1 MSKYFCLFFIQVP
14 LQVIYLAEAFNIPI
28 FATFSYTLRLTHLSL
43 NYTRP
48 VVQSAVSTFTPN
60 AASRLS
66 RPVMLV
72 GFLLG
77 LSLSVGVLIGDD
89 AGRVNLLYLML
100 VYLFIPLVGAVMS
113 VLSLVKGKGLNV
125 ARLLNTMPFLPKSW
139 QHFMHKLRQLHM
151 DKQWFFLQS
160 QAAALAYATASLIVF
175 ALLLLATDINFVWR
189 STLLEAEQLLPL
201 LDAIAW
207 PWRFWEAA
215 QPSIELLRM
224 TEDSRLTAS
233 YSNPSSYGQWWAF
246 ILATQVLYSFA
257 LRGALL
263 LIAKIWISNAV
274 RKEMKKDVF
283 YQQLQPAAA
292 PKTSHTLSSIQ
303 HQLPSNYALS
313 NWAGFTDKIVSQL
326 DLAPSKT
333 LKVGPLVSELNGPAH
348 QGQQL
353 LLVKAWEPPMGE
365 LQDYMESTSGMLYP
379 INLQQNKLIQA
390 KPMHLEE
397 WQRFVAKIPN
407 WGIYQPDSGA
417 TQNE

>member
-1 MSKYFCLFFIQVP
+1 
-14 LQVIYLAEAFNIPI
+14 
-28 FATFSYTLRLTHLSL
+28 
-43 NYTRP
+43 
-48 VVQSAVSTFTPN
+48 
-60 AASRLS
+60 
-66 RPVMLV
+66 MLV
-72 GFLLG
+72 GFVLG
-77 LSLSVGVLIGDD
+77 LLLSVGVLLGDD

-100 VYLFIPLVGAVMS
+100 VYLFIPLAGAFLS
-113 VLSLVKGKGLNV
+113 VLSLIKGKGLNV

-160 QAAALAYATASLIVF
+160 QAAALAYAAASLLVF

-201 LDAIAW
+201 LEAIAW

-233 YSNPSSYGQWWAF
+233 YSNPNSYGQWWAF
-246 ILATQVLYSFA
+246 ILATQFLYAFA
-257 LRGALL
+257 LRGILL
-263 LIAKIWISNAV
+263 VIAKMWISNAV
-274 RKEMKKDVF
+274 REEMKQGVF
-283 YQQLQPAAA
+283 YQQKQAAAA

-303 HQLPSNYALS
+303 NQLPSNYALS
-313 NWAGFTDKIVSQL
+313 NWAGFTDNVISQL
-326 DLAPSKT
+326 DLKPSQT
-333 LKVGPLVSELNGPAH
+333 LQTGPLVTEIDGPAH

-365 LQDYMESTSGMLYP
+365 LQDYMESASGMLYP
-379 INLQQNKLIQA
+379 VNLQQNKLVQA
-390 KPMHLEE
+390 KSLHLEE

-407 WGIYQPDSGA
+407 WGIYQPHSGGE
-417 TQNE
+417 QDDER